1 MWRNVFNFAF
11 LSIRWFVVT
20 NRESYRAT
28 GANQLPDITRVC
40 PDRGAVVRERV
51 FPRVCKAADQQV
63 AVAFSR
69 CLSAT
74 SRESNEVISRILYSS
89 AGVDRRAA
97 CKNETEDPLVPR
109 CPSRCIA
116 EDFLTTP
123 VSGLRR
129 AKSSRERA
137 EGGRERPKRRGRARA
152 TMWRRHDDRSAVSV
166 TATVV
171 RRGCAADFQIGI
183 RRWDSRS
190 FFFFFLLF
198 LLLFIAPDSTVTP
211 IEFTARS
218 TTVATFPRTCSRV
231 TSRRLSETHAYETCH
246 ASFLWKETR
255 SVQVRPHWDRPRFH
269 EQARG
274 RSSSSP
280 FWGESKIIP
289 ILGYCKKSGALRTS
303 LHATDFVLNYALS
316 SALIMNLFD
325 AVPLILTAAFDRGE
339 FNSRPFV
346 IRL

>member
-1 MWRNVFNFAF
+1 MKSSLVF
-11 LSIRWFVVT
+11 SIPLLV
-20 NRESYRAT
+20 SI
-28 GANQLPDITRVC
+28 GA
-40 PDRGAVVRERV
+40 
-51 FPRVCKAADQQV
+51 
-63 AVAFSR
+63 
-69 CLSAT
+69 
-74 SRESNEVISRILYSS
+74 
-89 AGVDRRAA
+89 RRARMRLRIPSCPVA
-97 CKNETEDPLVPR
+97 TR
-109 CPSRCIA
+109 YPSRCIA

-171 RRGCAADFQIGI
+171 RRGCAADFQVGI

-255 SVQVRPHWDRPRFH
+255 SVQVRPRWDRPRFH

-346 IRL
+346 LRL